1 MLLLCPLP
9 APSQRSS
16 TSPDP
21 DRQPN
26 ADRTSKR
33 LYLHAA
39 DMVHEMP
46 FEDPSSGLSENV
58 GLGRQAGC
66 GRSTPGWL
74 REVDARLFAG
84 GHGVGVAVVSHGVA
98 QRWVSHNHEFQSS
111 G

>member
-33 LYLHAA
+33 LYLHAV
-39 DMVHEMP
+39 DMVHDMP
-46 FEDPSSGLSENV
+46 FEDRLAAIVSAMREEPDPLVRRRRRFPTGR
-58 GLGRQAGC
+58 LGHARDVAILAGM
-66 GRSTPGWL
+66 RVRP
-74 REVDARLFAG
+74 
-84 GHGVGVAVVSHGVA
+84 
-98 QRWVSHNHEFQSS
+98 
-111 G
+111 